1 VHRVLAEL
9 LLNDSL
15 LDIATRSA
23 VYFQL
28 IEVVDAASRVD
39 CNMLFRFA
47 TRSVADHSPHH
58 DRALVAGGLTAVCAS
73 VRTGRG
79 AGPSRC
85 TSLFGAAVAAA
96 ALLQR
101 IVRPRQSKV
110 LQRAAPCCDVLGC
123 LLHAA
128 WCRGIALT
136 HGVGR
141 WAAVR
146 PQSLSDQPHGRA

>member
-47 TRSVADHSPHH
+47 TRSVADHSPIMTERWWPAASPLSAHPYE
-58 DRALVAGGLTAVCAS
+58 RVEAL
-73 VRTGRG
+73 
-79 AGPSRC
+79 GPP
-85 TSLFGAAVAAA
+85 AAQVYS
-96 ALLQR
+96 ALLWPQR
-101 IVRPRQSKV
+101 HCCNASCARGKVKCCNGPPRV
-110 LQRAAPCCDVLGC
+110 ATC
-123 LLHAA
+123 
-128 WCRGIALT
+128 
-136 HGVGR
+136 
-141 WAAVR
+141 WAACCTR
-146 PQSLSDQPHGRA
+146 HGAEV